1 MNSSL
6 RYYFRFFC
14 ASLWISSITL
24 ILFAQPK
31 TLTILHTNDMHAGF
45 LPHDAFWIK
54 GKPKPLIGGFNEL
67 SFAIDS
73 IRRVKPATLV
83 LDAGDVMTGNPIT
96 EYPYA
101 GVSGGV
107 LFAMMNQIG
116 YDAWTPGNH
125 DFDYTPENLRKLT
138 SIANFPTVSANVL
151 DTLNNFPVNNKEY
164 IVIEKNGM
172 KIGIIGAMSS
182 EFYELVSKNS
192 TVGIKILP
200 PIETVKRL
208 AEQLKSQTDLLIAL
222 THEGVDYDS
231 ILAENVPQLNVIVG
245 GHSHTKLIKPKIVN
259 DVIIVQTGF
268 HCENLG
274 ILDMTVEN
282 HRIVSYNG
290 SLLPL
295 WYNSARK
302 STPLSIFIDSMKNEI
317 DRDYAV
323 VLAELKNDWINNH
336 SENAMGNF
344 IADAHREAAGADVG
358 FMNTAGIRKNMSAG
372 PITKRDLFEI
382 LPFRNILMKFK
393 LTGKHIK
400 SIVEYY
406 IDGHPNIQTSGITC
420 EWRHKLNGSIE
431 FKTFLVNGK
440 PLDENKVYIGAA
452 SDYLLGEAKK
462 YLGIEVP
469 DMTSTNLTVF
479 SIVENKLMRM
489 KEIQSGIGYRIH
501 RME

>member
-1 MNSSL
+1 
-6 RYYFRFFC
+6 
-14 ASLWISSITL
+14 
-24 ILFAQPK
+24 
-31 TLTILHTNDMHAGF
+31 MHANF
-45 LPHDAFWIK
+45 LPHEAFWIK
-54 GKPKPLIGGFNEL
+54 EKPKPLIGGFNEL

-73 IRRVKPATLV
+73 LRRVKPATLM

-96 EYPYA
+96 EYSYA
-101 GVSGGV
+101 GANGGV
-107 LFAMMNQIG
+107 LFAMMNRIG

-125 DFDYTPENLRKLT
+125 DFDYTPENLCKLT
-138 SIANFPTVSANVL
+138 SIANFPTISANIL

-164 IVIEKNGM
+164 IVIEKNSM
-172 KIGIIGAMSS
+172 KIGIIGAMSN
-182 EFYELVSKNS
+182 EFYDLVSKNS
-192 TVGIKILP
+192 SKGIKILP
-200 PIETVKRL
+200 LVETVKRL
-208 AEQLKSQTDLLIAL
+208 AEQLKPQTDLLIAL

-231 ILAENVPQLNVIVG
+231 ILAANVPELNVIVG

-274 ILDMTVEN
+274 ILDITVEN

-302 STPLSIFIDSMKNEI
+302 STPLSVFIDSIKNEI

-323 VLAELKNDWINNH
+323 ELAELKNDWINSR

-344 IADAHREAAGADVG
+344 ITDAQREAAGADVG
-358 FMNTAGIRKNMSAG
+358 FMNTAGIRNNISAG

-382 LPFRNILMKFK
+382 LPFRNILMKFE
-393 LTGKHIK
+393 LTGKQIR

-406 IDGHPNIQTSGITC
+406 IDGHPNIQTSGIYC
-420 EWRHKLNGSIE
+420 EWRHKLDGTIE
-431 FKTFLVNGK
+431 FKTFLVDNK

-452 SDYLLGEAKK
+452 NDYVLGEAKK
-462 YLGIEVP
+462 YLGIEIP

-479 SIVENKLMRM
+479 SVVENKLIQM
-489 KEIQSGIGYRIH
+489 KEIQSYVEHRIH
-501 RME
+501 HIE